1 MTSSPPDISSLSL
14 SSQQR
19 LHDSYDYEG
28 NSGNRSQYHHFAT
41 IHSQST
47 YNPTAI
53 AQSPLQ
59 AKPVRS
65 ALPTQWFDNNP
76 SDSRSLS
83 PQNNS
88 DFSSAGGSPP
98 TGHINTSAI
107 PSIAPAQSSED
118 EIIPT
123 AIVIKNIPFNV
134 KRETLL
140 ELIASLSIPT
150 PYAFNYH
157 LDQQGSFRGLAF
169 ANFRQSADADA
180 VVAALNGF
188 DVQGR
193 KLRVEYKKVLQAGE
207 KERIER
213 EKAIRRMRS
222 MQLEKEQQQ
231 AAVAVASAGVSPMYD
246 DYGTSIPSPFGAPRS
261 FSAGSPYQQQ
271 YSPPSLSAAMLSP
284 QYSLSLNSAPP
295 VSSQSMSTH
304 QQQPPQTT
312 ATPSGSDKVALNEL
326 DMNDPSTLEIYSRV
340 LLFKDDH
347 MRDELAFSRTL
358 TAKQRRIVHLVAQK
372 LGVYHYSVGE
382 GDERY
387 AVVTRIDPQRHQ
399 HQQVQQQTA
408 QRQAPHTLSRA
419 PSAYLTASSQV
430 ANTGNTLRVKKSM
443 PDMKTLHSPAPRLTS
458 RASNGNIREGF
469 ATIASPSRRI
479 SSGYNSLFSSN
490 SPFGSGIPPV
500 PSLPANLSM
509 ANINGNSSGN
519 ASNTNVN
526 GGSEMASTS
535 GVVRQPRGPG
545 VGGFGRRDSRITT
558 VTPTSEGQP
567 VLGGQTRGG
576 LDAQTHEPLE
586 M

>member
-1 MTSSPPDISSLSL
+1 MSSSPPDISSLSL
-14 SSQQR
+14 TSQQR
-19 LHDSYDYEG
+19 LHDAYDYDG
-28 NSGNRSQYHHFAT
+28 NSPNRPTYHQF
-41 IHSQST
+41 SPQST
-47 YNPTAI
+47 YPLANIT
-53 AQSPLQ
+53 QSPLKN
-59 AKPVRS
+59 KPVRS
-65 ALPTQWFDNNP
+65 ALPTQWLDTNP
-76 SDSRSLS
+76 PDARSLS

-98 TGHINTSAI
+98 MGHPAT
-107 PSIAPAQSSED
+107 PTLPPIAPAQSSDD

-157 LDQQGSFRGLAF
+157 LDQQGAFRGLAF
-169 ANFRQSADADA
+169 ANFRQAADADA

-222 MQLEKEQQQ
+222 MQLEKEQQHAATA
-231 AAVAVASAGVSPMYD
+231 AAVAASTSVSPLYD
-246 DYGTSIPSPFGAPRS
+246 DYGTTFPSPFSATRS
-261 FSAGSPYQQQ
+261 FSASTLYQQQ
-271 YSPPSLSAAMLSP
+271 YSPTSLSSTIPSPFSLPLNSISPVPTQTTSP
-284 QYSLSLNSAPP
+284 Q
-295 VSSQSMSTH
+295 Q
-304 QQQPPQTT
+304 QQQPPQP
-312 ATPSGSDKVALNEL
+312 APTPSGSEKGAMNEL

-358 TAKQRRIVHLVAQK
+358 TPKQRRVVHLVAQR

-387 AVVTRIDPQRHQ
+387 AVVTRIDPQR
-399 HQQVQQQTA
+399 QQSS
-408 QRQAPHTLSRA
+408 QRQMPHTLSRA
-419 PSAYLTASSQV
+419 PSAYLTSSGQTTATAS
-430 ANTGNTLRVKKSM
+430 TLRVKKSM
-443 PDMKTLHSPAPRLTS
+443 PDMKTLHSQAPRLTS

-469 ATIASPSRRI
+469 ATIASPSRRV
-479 SSGYNSLFSSN
+479 SSGYNSLFSNN
-490 SPFGSGIPPV
+490 SPFGTSSGVPPV
-500 PSLPANLSM
+500 PSLPANLTSL
-509 ANINGNSSGN
+509 NGSNGTV
-519 ASNTNVN
+519 ASNTNPMGIN
-526 GGSEMASTS
+526 EITNTS

-545 VGGFGRRDSRITT
+545 VGGFGRRDSR
-558 VTPTSEGQP
+558 VAGPEAAQP
-567 VLGGQTRGG
+567 RNGADV
-576 LDAQTHEPLE
+576 QTHES
-586 M
+586 